1 MMHFALKIVLQPAT
15 KLPVKKQ
22 LGTLPLDEG
31 KAIFWVTD

>member
-22 LGTLPLDEG
+22 LGTLGEG